1 MRIAA
6 RKYYQL
12 YQYMQLKQ
20 QLKVI
25 TNAAQSLKGEDIVS
39 IKVSQKS
46 ADIEAIIIV
55 SGRSTQHVRSLA
67 NNLKMEAKR
76 LNMKIVGIEGMDAG
90 EWVLVDLAEVVVH
103 IMRGETRDFYQLEEL
118 WSKPNK
124 KPPLSAKIET
134 IFAQKKE

>member
-1 MRIAA
+1 
-6 RKYYQL
+6 
-12 YQYMQLKQ
+12 MQLKQ

>member
-1 MRIAA
+1 
-6 RKYYQL
+6 
-12 YQYMQLKQ
+12 
-20 QLKVI
+20 
-25 TNAAQSLKGEDIVS
+25 
-39 IKVSQKS
+39 
-46 ADIEAIIIV
+46 
-55 SGRSTQHVRSLA
+55 
-67 NNLKMEAKR
+67 
-76 LNMKIVGIEGMDAG
+76 MKIVGIEGMDAG